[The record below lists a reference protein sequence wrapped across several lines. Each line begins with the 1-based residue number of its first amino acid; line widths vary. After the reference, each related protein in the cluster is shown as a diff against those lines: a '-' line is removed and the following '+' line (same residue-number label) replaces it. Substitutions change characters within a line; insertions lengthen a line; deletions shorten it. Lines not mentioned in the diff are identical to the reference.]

1 MYHSGEYKLIFP
13 FKISGLVMLLLFML
27 TNLASAQTPTISQKK
42 FFTDQRVI
50 EMTLVSDFKKLIQG
64 KLKKGFETKYHPAT
78 ITCLFNDTVKVTDE
92 IDIRP
97 RGKYRREECYLPP
110 LLLNFK
116 SPGSVALKKLGR
128 LKLVLPCG
136 SSGYDEQLI
145 LKEWLVYKIYN
156 LLTEKSFRVRLVKM
170 AYRDI
175 NDKIKPLTQYSFL
188 IEDVDE
194 MAKRNNCM
202 EVQPVRPNTESTNR
216 KQTTLVSLFQY
227 MIGNSDWAIP
237 VYHNVKLIR
246 SKKDSLSRPFVVP
259 YDLDYCGL
267 VNARYAIPPET
278 LPIKSVLE
286 RFYFGFP
293 RTIEEL
299 QLALQIFRQQRQ
311 AMNSLIQNC
320 EPLSTQN
327 KKEMIRYLD
336 EFFEITEKDKDIRNL
351 FIDNARRE

>member
-1 MYHSGEYKLIFP
+1 MHRTEENNLSIH
-13 FKISGLVMLLLFML
+13 FKISRLFMFL
-27 TNLASAQTPTISQKK
+27 FLMVISVASAQTPAISQKK
-42 FFTDQRVI
+42 FFKEEQVI

-78 ITCLFNDTVKVTDE
+78 ITCIFADSMKITDE
-92 IDIRP
+92 IEIRP

-116 SPGSVALKKLGR
+116 TTKSVALKKLGR
-128 LKLVLPCG
+128 IKLVLPCG
-136 SSGYDEQLI
+136 NSAYDEQLI
-145 LKEWLVYKIYN
+145 LKEWMVYKIYN

-175 NDKIKPLTQYSFL
+175 NDKIKPHTQYSFL

-194 MAKRNNCM
+194 MAKRNHCM

-237 VYHNVKLIR
+237 LYHNVKLIR

-267 VNARYAIPPET
+267 VNARYAVPPES

>member
-1 MYHSGEYKLIFP
+1 MF
-13 FKISGLVMLLLFML
+13 LFFIVTSMV
-27 TNLASAQTPTISQKK
+27 SAQSPAITKKK
-42 FFTDQRVI
+42 FFTDERVI
-50 EMTLVSDFKKLIQG
+50 EMTLVADFKKLIQG
-64 KLKKGFETKYHPAT
+64 KLKKDFESKYHPAT
-78 ITCLFNDTVKVTDE
+78 ITCLFADSMKVTDE
-92 IDIRP
+92 IEIRP

-110 LLLNFK
+110 LQLNFK
-116 SPGSVALKKLGR
+116 TSKSVALKRFGR

-136 SSGYDEQLI
+136 NSAYDEQLI

-170 AYRDI
+170 SYRDI
-175 NDKIKPLTQYSFL
+175 NEKIKPHTQFSFF
-188 IEDVDE
+188 IEDVDD
-194 MAKRNNCM
+194 MAKRNNCV
-202 EVQPVRPNTESTNR
+202 EIRPVRPQTEATDR
-216 KQTTLVSLFQY
+216 KQATLVSLFQY

-278 LPIKSVLE
+278 LPIKSVVE

-299 QLALQIFRQQRQ
+299 QSALQIFRQNRQ
-311 AMNSLIQNC
+311 AMKSLIQNV
-320 EPLSTQN
+320 EPLSAQN
-327 KKEMIRYLD
+327 KKEMINYLD
-336 EFFEITEKDKDIRNL
+336 EFFEITEKEKDIREL
-351 FIDNARRE
+351 FINNARRE

>member
-1 MYHSGEYKLIFP
+1 MYCSKENKLSFP
-13 FKISGLVMLLLFML
+13 SKICGLFMFLFLMVTSVASSQSL
-27 TNLASAQTPTISQKK
+27 TIGQKK
-42 FFTDQRVI
+42 FFTDEQVI
-50 EMTLVSDFKKLIQG
+50 EMTLVADFKKLIQG

-78 ITCLFNDTVKVTDE
+78 FTCIFPDSIKVSGE
-92 IDIRP
+92 IEIRP

-110 LLLNFK
+110 LQLNFK
-116 SPGSVALKKLGR
+116 TSKSVVLKKLGR

-136 SSGYDEQLI
+136 NSGYDEQLI

-175 NDKIKPLTQYSFL
+175 NDKIKPHTQYSFF

-194 MAKRNNCM
+194 MAKRNNCV
-202 EVQPVRPNTESTNR
+202 EIHPVRPHTEATNR
-216 KQTTLVSLFQY
+216 KQSTLVSLFQY

-237 VYHNVKLIR
+237 IYHNVKLIR
-246 SKKDSLSRPFVVP
+246 SKKDSLSKPFVVP

-299 QLALQIFRQQRQ
+299 QTALQIFRQHRQ
-311 AMNSLIQNC
+311 EMNSLIQNC

-327 KKEMIRYLD
+327 KKEMINFLD
-336 EFFEITEKDKDIRNL
+336 EFFEVTEKEKDIREL
-351 FIDNARRE
+351 FINNARRE

>member
-1 MYHSGEYKLIFP
+1 MYHTKENNLSIH
-13 FKISGLVMLLLFML
+13 FKISGLFMFLFL
-27 TNLASAQTPTISQKK
+27 IVTSVVPAQTPAISQKK
-42 FFTDQRVI
+42 FFKEEQVI
-50 EMTLVSDFKKLIQG
+50 EMTLVADFKKLIQG
-64 KLKKGFETKYHPAT
+64 KLRTGFETKYHPAT
-78 ITCLFNDTVKVTDE
+78 ITCLFNDSMKVTDE
-92 IDIRP
+92 IEIRP

-116 SPGSVALKKLGR
+116 SSRSAALKKLGR

-136 SSGYDEQLI
+136 SSVYDEQLI

-175 NDKIKPLTQYSFL
+175 NDKIKPHTQYSFFL
-188 IEDVDE
+188 EDVDE
-194 MAKRNNCM
+194 MAKRNNCV
-202 EVQPVRPNTESTNR
+202 EIQPVRPHTEATNR

-237 VYHNVKLIR
+237 IYHNVKLIR

-299 QLALQIFRQQRQ
+299 QLALQIFRQQRE

-327 KKEMIRYLD
+327 KKEMIKFLD
-336 EFFEITEKDKDIRNL
+336 EFFEITEKEKDIKAH
-351 FIDNARRE
+351 FINNARRE